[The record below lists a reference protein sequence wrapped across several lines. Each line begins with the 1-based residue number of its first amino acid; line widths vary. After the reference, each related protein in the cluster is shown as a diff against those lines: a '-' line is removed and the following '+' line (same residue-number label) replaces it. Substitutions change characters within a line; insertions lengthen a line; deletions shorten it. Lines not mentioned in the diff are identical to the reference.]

1 MISNARLRLLELK
14 DILDA
19 TAGFDSE
26 LMRPLYAINK
36 VLEDET
42 ADDTVYRV
50 VATGIEEILT
60 HQLGLGV
67 NASHVSYAPLAGTL
81 AKYGISTTEM
91 CKAIGVGAGV
101 RKALLNDRPVSTF
114 VLNKIAVLL
123 NCGVDDVVEFV
134 SEEELIRRRRFG
146 SMVKHAPELYQ
157 TTVESRYN
165 PAYDDIELEEED
177 TRFRSMTLQFKDI
190 NNGNDELFRY
200 LKLKNSEFKQWAG
213 LDYPD
218 DNDYDN

>member
-1 MISNARLRLLELK
+1 MISTARMRLIELK
-14 DILDA
+14 VALEEISNMDTELQKAQFAINVVLDDESA
-19 TAGFDSE
+19 DD
-26 LMRPLYAINK
+26 PLY
-36 VLEDET
+36 
-42 ADDTVYRV
+42 YV
-50 VATGIEEILT
+50 VATAVEEILAN
-60 HQLGLGV
+60 HLGLGTR
-67 NASHVSYAPLAGTL
+67 ASHVSYAPLAGTL

-114 VLNKIAVLL
+114 ILNKITVLL

-134 SEEELIRRRRFG
+134 SEEELLRRRRFG
-146 SMVKHAPELYQ
+146 NKVKYAPELFERA
-157 TTVESRYN
+157 VHSRYN
-165 PAYDDIELEEED
+165 PAYDDLELEEED
-177 TRFRSMTLQFKDI
+177 TRFRPMALHFKDI

-200 LKLKNSEFKQWAG
+200 LNIENSEFSEWAG